1 MCIRDRHYL
10 KYDGTVIKETKVD
23 DTANIGFQT
32 KWHTVDNSGDCILA
46 VDRRQSD
53 QIASYRFN
61 NDTAR
66 DEDTTKQNLSTMAF
80 HTTANAWIDTS
91 IQKFGVGS
99 LKLSGICPFKLPALN
114 LTGKEWSY
122 RAWFSMAT
130 AQHTAQNTK
139 PLFFDITPVAG
150 DSIQV
155 ELDGDSTSGNY
166 EKFVIYVNSVE
177 VASSAV
183 ATNWTTFGSAAWCH
197 VTFQKRE
204 ESLGLYQYE
213 IFLNGNLVC
222 NYQSTSDIS
231 VADVTFAGK
240 YSGPVSG
247 NLSLIHI

>member
-1 MCIRDRHYL
+1 
-10 KYDGTVIKETKVD
+10 
-23 DTANIGFQT
+23 
-32 KWHTVDNSGDCILA
+32 
-46 VDRRQSD
+46 
-53 QIASYRFN
+53 
-61 NDTAR
+61 
-66 DEDTTKQNLSTMAF
+66 
-80 HTTANAWIDTS
+80 
-91 IQKFGVGS
+91 
-99 LKLSGICPFKLPALN
+99 
-114 LTGKEWSY
+114 
-122 RAWFSMAT
+122 MAT

-247 NLSLIHI
+247 NSFIGWIDDLVVDDIAPYTTAYTLPGEELSLIHI